1 MAKMKGRLVDRN
13 RLVKKYSYVR
23 APKRLTYLGD
33 RDMELEAVQVSFDN
47 ESEKQVNF
55 EFPFSDENYQ
65 VSLTSRQT
73 ASESD
78 DSAAVTLS
86 VEADSRTATGF
97 TINASAPFTG
107 EVDVLVVKIT

>member
-33 RDMELEAVQVSFDN
+33 RDMEMEAVQVDFNNQS
-47 ESEKQVNF
+47 SKYVNF
-55 EFPFSDENYQ
+55 EFPFSGPDYQ

-73 ASESD
+73 APETD

-86 VEADSRTATGF
+86 VEADSRTVNGF

-107 EVDVLVVKIT
+107 QVDVLVVKIT

>member
-33 RDMELEAVQVSFDN
+33 RDMEMEAVQVDFNNQSSQN
-47 ESEKQVNF
+47 VNF
-55 EFPFSDENYQ
+55 EFPFSGLDYQ

-73 ASESD
+73 ASETD

-86 VEADSRTATGF
+86 VEADSRTVNGF

-107 EVDVLVVKIT
+107 QVDVLVVKIT